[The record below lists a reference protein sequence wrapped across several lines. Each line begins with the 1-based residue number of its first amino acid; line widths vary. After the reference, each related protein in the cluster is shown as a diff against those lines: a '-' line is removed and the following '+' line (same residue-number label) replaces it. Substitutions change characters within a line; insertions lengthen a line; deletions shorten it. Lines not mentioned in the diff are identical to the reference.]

1 MTPFGEGLG
10 AGDRH
15 HPALVVRAVARDVD
29 DPAGGVD
36 AALAEELHGEVDRAR
51 DRGALGA
58 THRLGRHLL
67 GKSGSALGAVED
79 APRHDHPLVPG
90 AGPFE
95 VDDRDLAEQ
104 AAPDGVV
111 DLGRAEGIGEA
122 LPLQRELVHVHR
134 VGDVDRDHEGEV
146 DLGIGAGRRSGR
158 DREQDRE
165 ARQRAA
171 DDGAEHVGLLDCGN
185 VASIGAARNRRPITF

>member
-1 MTPFGEGLG
+1 MAKSIAPEIE
-10 AGDRH
+10 
-15 HPALVVRAVARDVD
+15 VRWARRT
-29 DPAGGVD
+29 GW
-36 AALAEELHGEVDRAR
+36 AATFSA
-51 DRGALGA
+51 
-58 THRLGRHLL
+58 
-67 GKSGSALGAVED
+67 KSGSALGAVED

-90 AGPFE
+90 AGPLE
-95 VDDRDLAEQ
+95 VDDRDLAEH
-104 AAPDGVV
+104 AAPDRVV

-158 DREQDRE
+158 DGEQDRE

-171 DDGAEHVGLLDCGN
+171 DNGAEHVGLLD
-185 VASIGAARNRRPITF
+185 